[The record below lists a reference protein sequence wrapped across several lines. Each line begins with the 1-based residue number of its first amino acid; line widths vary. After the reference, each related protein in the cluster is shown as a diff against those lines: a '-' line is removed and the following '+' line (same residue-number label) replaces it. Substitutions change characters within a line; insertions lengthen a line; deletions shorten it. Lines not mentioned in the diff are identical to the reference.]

1 MKSVKAP
8 NIEIEREDC
17 EEYIVTLFLYVISGS
32 DLSHSAY
39 GGRKSRSH
47 FKASQKEGA
56 TAPQQRVRH
65 LGEV

>member
-39 GGRKSRSH
+39 SGKKSRSH
-47 FKASQKEGA
+47 FKAS
-56 TAPQQRVRH
+56 
-65 LGEV
+65 